1 MKSNLNNCTR
11 RTSRGCIFSIF
22 FHFDEQ
28 RFSTKKIFEIVISK
42 NWKYPGKLR
51 KKCHLASH
59 FIFNPYCF
67 EFLAFLCKVRGG
79 RNKQN
84 KLNWVSKFAAKQKDE
99 NWQKSFRKE
108 IFCIFLMLIHR
119 NRKNESTKATKTSHT
134 QVAKLSFNFVRY
146 GDTLGCNSIWSSKIK
161 NQVLWSKLRFGFR
174 RIPFQEP
181 SGIQFLTLII
191 KP

>member
-1 MKSNLNNCTR
+1 MYKKDFTRLYFFNFFSLWWTKILYKENFWNCN
-11 RTSRGCIFSIF
+11 
-22 FHFDEQ
+22 
-28 RFSTKKIFEIVISK
+28 SK

-119 NRKNESTKATKTSHT
+119 NRKNESTKAIQRPPILKS
-134 QVAKLSFNFVRY
+134 QN
-146 GDTLGCNSIWSSKIK
+146 CPSI
-161 NQVLWSKLRFGFR
+161 L
-174 RIPFQEP
+174 
-181 SGIQFLTLII
+181 
-191 KP
+191 

>member
-1 MKSNLNNCTR
+1 MPLGFPIHFWSLLN
-11 RTSRGCIFSIF
+11 
-22 FHFDEQ
+22 
-28 RFSTKKIFEIVISK
+28 
-42 NWKYPGKLR
+42 
-51 KKCHLASH
+51 
-59 FIFNPYCF
+59 F

-108 IFCIFLMLIHR
+108 IFCIFPMLIHR

-146 GDTLGCNSIWSSKIK
+146 SDTLGCNSIWSSKIK
-161 NQVLWSKLRFGFR
+161 IKVLWSKLRFGFR
-174 RIPFQEP
+174 SPQVQRVPALRVFWDLEKNRVTWN
-181 SGIQFLTLII
+181 SC
-191 KP
+191 